1 MGVKEMGM
9 MEKMMD
15 YMMGRMS
22 AEEKDKMMGRMMEK
36 FFADMT
42 AEDKQKMMSEMMPRM
57 MEGANMMEMMPGM
70 MMGMM
75 GGEKAEGCG
84 PEMIKKMKEGAPGAD
99 MPMMPQMMTK
109 MMPQCLKMMLPKL
122 SKEERGDFALRMVST
137 LMEQGS
143 VGMSEE
149 ERNDFI
155 ARAAAQ
161 CEALRQHAKV

>member
-1 MGVKEMGM
+1 
-9 MEKMMD
+9 
-15 YMMGRMS
+15 
-22 AEEKDKMMGRMMEK
+22 MMGRMMEK

-57 MEGANMMEMMPGM
+57 MEGANMMEMMPQM

-84 PEMIKKMKEGAPGAD
+84 PGMMEKMKESGPGAD
-99 MPMMPQMMTK
+99 MSMMPQMMTK
-109 MMPQCLKMMLPKL
+109 MMPECLKMMLPKL
-122 SKEERGDFALRMVST
+122 SKEERRDFALRMVST

-143 VGMSEE
+143 AGMSEE

-155 ARAAAQ
+155 ARAVAR
-161 CEALRQHAKV
+161 CETLRGHAKV